1 MCNVHMRMCVYIG
14 YMWYTGVVHMYTASI
29 VICVVHCSGIFL
41 SLFQCIAVL
50 IAVLVYNAV

>member
-14 YMWYTGVVHMYTASI
+14 YMWYTGVEHMYTA
-29 VICVVHCSGIFL
+29 
-41 SLFQCIAVL
+41 CIHMQRYILISVFSVL